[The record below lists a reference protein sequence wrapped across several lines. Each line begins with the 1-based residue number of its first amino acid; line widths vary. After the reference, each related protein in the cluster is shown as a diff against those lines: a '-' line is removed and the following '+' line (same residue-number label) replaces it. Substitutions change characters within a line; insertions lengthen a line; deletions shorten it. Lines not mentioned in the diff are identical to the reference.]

1 MLFTLLRS
9 FRDPPPSTSPPVLH
23 PKTPSMTADMALGK
37 SASRAVHKPTLS
49 PTAELGR
56 LESEEYVATDVFR
69 IDRQTQ
75 EEIDVSLVS
84 LLMLQSH
91 TCMVT
96 YIFPHSNA
104 VLLQQGYHREHQTG
118 KRSCRRHRSI

>member
-1 MLFTLLRS
+1 MLFTLFRS

-23 PKTPSMTADMALGK
+23 PKTPSMTAEMALGN
-37 SASRAVHKPTLS
+37 SPSCALHKPTLS

-56 LESEEYVATDVFR
+56 LESEEYVTTDVFR

-75 EEIDVSLVS
+75 EEIDVSLIS

-96 YIFPHSNA
+96 LLGLFFSSLKHSPTTT
-104 VLLQQGYHREHQTG
+104 RI
-118 KRSCRRHRSI
+118 R